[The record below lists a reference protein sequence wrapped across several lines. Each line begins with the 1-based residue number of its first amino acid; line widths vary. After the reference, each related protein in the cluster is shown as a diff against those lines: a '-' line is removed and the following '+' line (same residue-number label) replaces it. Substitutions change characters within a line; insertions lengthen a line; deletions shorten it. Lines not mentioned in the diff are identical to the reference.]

1 MESYIFLIIGLIAGA
16 AIGWLVASRRSGTLA
31 AGSDQGLV
39 SAEALVAAQAEV
51 QTLRI
56 QLAST
61 EATANGL
68 NAQLAQSAA
77 EKRERDERDREENKL
92 LQALAPVKVHLE
104 QMQLTVATLEKERTE
119 QFGSIQQQLKS
130 AIESDEQLRKQT
142 QALSQAL
149 TSNNVRGVWGEAQLR
164 KLVELAGLIKHA
176 DFDEQATISTNAG
189 AGRADMV
196 INLPGGKSLA
206 IDSKVPFSAYQEAS
220 AISELATGEEAARRT
235 RLIGDH
241 VKAVKAHIDAL
252 GTKSYWSGL
261 DSSPDFVIAF
271 IPSESLLSAAL
282 DADPALL
289 EYAFKKNVALASPV
303 SLFSVLKTINFIW
316 RQNADESSVRN
327 MIKLGKELYERVG
340 KVAEHADKLGRSIT
354 TTVKDYNQFVSSLE
368 GRMLVTAR
376 KLNDLD
382 ENALGTE
389 EIQAPKELE
398 VAPVQ
403 LTASEL
409 TSTPEIEK

>member
-1 MESYIFLIIGLIAGA
+1 MESFIFLGIGLVVGA
-16 AIGWLVASRRSGTLA
+16 LIGWLIAARKSGSAAVTDESQELRVKLA
-31 AGSDQGLV
+31 
-39 SAEALVAAQAEV
+39 SAEATIA
-51 QTLRI
+51 
-56 QLAST
+56 
-61 EATANGL
+61 GL
-68 NAQLAQSAA
+68 NGQLAQNAA
-77 EKRERDERDREENKL
+77 EKRDRDERDREENKL

-104 QMQLTVATLEKERTE
+104 QMQQTVATLEKERTE

-220 AISELATGEEAARRT
+220 AISELATGEEAARRS
-235 RLIGDH
+235 RLIAEH
-241 VKAVKAHIDAL
+241 VKAVKLHIDAL
-252 GTKSYWSGL
+252 GTKAYWSGL
-261 DSSPDFVIAF
+261 DASPDFVIAF

-354 TTVKDYNQFVSSLE
+354 STVKDYNQFVSSLE

-389 EIQAPKELE
+389 EIAAPKELE
-398 VAPVQ
+398 IAPVQ

-409 TSTPEIEK
+409 AVAPEIEK

>member
-1 MESYIFLIIGLIAGA
+1 MDSFIFLGFGLAVGA
-16 AIGWLVASRRSGTLA
+16 LIGWLIAARKSGPAAATDDAQDLRVKLA
-31 AGSDQGLV
+31 
-39 SAEALVAAQAEV
+39 SAEATIA
-51 QTLRI
+51 
-56 QLAST
+56 
-61 EATANGL
+61 GL
-68 NAQLAQSAA
+68 NVQLAQNAA
-77 EKRERDERDREENKL
+77 EKRDRDERDREENKL

-220 AISELATGEEAARRT
+220 AISELATGEEAARRA
-235 RLIGDH
+235 RLIAEH

-252 GTKSYWSGL
+252 GTKAYWSGL
-261 DSSPDFVIAF
+261 DASPDFVIAF

-354 TTVKDYNQFVSSLE
+354 STVKDYNQFVSSLE

-389 EIQAPKELE
+389 DISAPKELE

-409 TSTPEIEK
+409 AQTLEIEK